1 MPKGRAGFEPGGL
14 ATAPASAIGDG
25 AKGHHMGAPRLG
37 LGGRQSPGRRCPRCS
52 QVAGGETEAAQQ
64 AGTPPGSLRHSVC
77 SGGQGPTVSGGGAGA
92 GHFPGRAATTC
103 PQALGTGLATPRSPT
118 SGRRMDSVPDSPP
131 AQGPHPAAPGPS
143 PSCPITRR
151 AIGAPQ
157 LRQPRDCAV
166 GRGHSEAGTARP
178 ARPVWRLTGVCL
190 GGCGDARASG
200 PGRGGAGM
208 RRVFPAPAPLINKG
222 SGHGRVGPVL

>member
-1 MPKGRAGFEPGGL
+1 MPPLLPGRRWGNRGRPAGR
-14 ATAPASAIGDG
+14 
-25 AKGHHMGAPRLG
+25 HAPRLPAA
-37 LGGRQSPGRRCPRCS
+37 LCVLRR
-52 QVAGGETEAAQQ
+52 
-64 AGTPPGSLRHSVC
+64 PGSH
-77 SGGQGPTVSGGGAGA
+77 GEWGGGAGA